1 MRKKGWNHLVKRN
14 WYSKIEN
21 WRKKLLSLNKD
32 DDYNSVSDPLSEV
45 SDREK
50 DQDYV
55 PETPQRSSKRSLIKR
70 KIVQQ
75 ETEKNPKKQK
85 TDFSIATKTQV
96 HFDEEENVSI
106 SNKEDEEEADDEE
119 NLSDASDTIIVK
131 EKKGKASFNK
141 SYNGPKHFYPGHTFS
156 YTISDES
163 LTKNSLKLLNSILRR
178 KKEHIIK
185 NINKILN
192 GKQFVIE
199 KNRMFL
205 PCPFENCFFQGDKL
219 FRHLQSRHH
228 QMGKEKSGLFQSY
241 VIRYI
246 DYYSLVFKSGMHPPQ
261 ICIKCNRFYL
271 RIDSHIEYTQQ
282 LKRNSNEFKHAISK
296 SHRHTPSSLLW
307 TI

>member
-1 MRKKGWNHLVKRN
+1 MTEKTYECVKCKKLCVGYPATNRSKCLACRNVKLRTYYEEKRMESLSKKELILENRKL
-14 WYSKIEN
+14 E
-21 WRKKLLSLNKD
+21 KKLLSLNKD

-185 NINKILN
+185 NINEILN

-205 PCPFENCFFQGDKL
+205 PCPF
-219 FRHLQSRHH
+219 
-228 QMGKEKSGLFQSY
+228 
-241 VIRYI
+241 
-246 DYYSLVFKSGMHPPQ
+246 
-261 ICIKCNRFYL
+261 
-271 RIDSHIEYTQQ
+271 
-282 LKRNSNEFKHAISK
+282 
-296 SHRHTPSSLLW
+296 
-307 TI
+307 